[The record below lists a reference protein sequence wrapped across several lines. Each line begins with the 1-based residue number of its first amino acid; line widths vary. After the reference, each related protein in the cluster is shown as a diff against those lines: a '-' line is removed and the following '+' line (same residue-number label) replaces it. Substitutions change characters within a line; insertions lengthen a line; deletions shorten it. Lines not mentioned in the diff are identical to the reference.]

1 MSNPKANPK
10 ANPKKDGR
18 PKQPKVVG
26 IDEDLLDALGVSSVE
41 EAKALIVDDPEA
53 ALPLPSSS
61 STSSSPSSP
70 TTLSLYETNPVL
82 KSENLPL
89 IRKHFQGVKARIFRY
104 LFSKNYS
111 ILDIH
116 KACEVA
122 LWPGLRYQ
130 QVYNAYKNHQKSQ
143 AKQKA
148 LSMDPYDTTPNNTN
162 QGNSDE

>member
-1 MSNPKANPK
+1 MSKREQK
-10 ANPKKDGR
+10 RKDGK
-18 PKQPKVVG
+18 PSQHAQQKG
-26 IDEDLLDALGVSSVE
+26 IDQDLLDALGVQSVE
-41 EAKALIVDDPEA
+41 EAKALAVNPES
-53 ALPLPSSS
+53 LPSSPSSPSSSS
-61 STSSSPSSP
+61 STSPS
-70 TTLSLYETNPVL
+70 TLSLYETNPVL

-130 QVYNAYKNHQKSQ
+130 QVYNAYKNHERSL

-148 LSMDPYDTTPNNTN
+148 LSLDPYDTTPD
-162 QGNSDE
+162 QGEA